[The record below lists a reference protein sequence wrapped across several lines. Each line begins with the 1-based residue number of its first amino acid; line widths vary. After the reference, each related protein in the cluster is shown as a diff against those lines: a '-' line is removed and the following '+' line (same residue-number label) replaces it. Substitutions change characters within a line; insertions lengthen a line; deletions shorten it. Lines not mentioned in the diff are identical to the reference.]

1 MSGVNH
7 CDDSN
12 EVLMHT
18 QNFRSLGIVMSVCL
32 VILATEFRLQET
44 HSVAAELASSQNPSQ
59 NLRSMTITLGNKTIL
74 AKVADKDSSRIEGL
88 LGWTSINDD
97 TGMLL
102 DFIVPGNYAIH
113 MQGMKFPIDAIWI
126 DSKGEIR
133 LIYDDIPP
141 NSGQVY
147 PSMFPCR
154 YCLEVKA
161 GFCKKFGVKIGQNV
175 SFGG

>member
-1 MSGVNH
+1 MRGHLIRIHNGPRRILVF
-7 CDDSN
+7 
-12 EVLMHT
+12 VLLICIGGPA
-18 QNFRSLGIVMSVCL
+18 SYSI
-32 VILATEFRLQET
+32 
-44 HSVAAELASSQNPSQ
+44 AAETLPPQSPSQ
-59 NLRSMTITLGNKTIL
+59 NLRSLSITLGSKTIL
-74 AKVADKDSSRIEGL
+74 AKVADNDSSRTQGL
-88 LGWTSINDD
+88 LGWSSINEE

-102 DFIVPGNYAIH
+102 EFPFEADYAVH
-113 MQGMKFPIDAIWI
+113 MQGMKFPIDAIWM
-126 DSKGEIR
+126 DSKGVIR
-133 LIYDDIPP
+133 LIYEDIQP

>member
-1 MSGVNH
+1 
-7 CDDSN
+7 
-12 EVLMHT
+12 MHT
-18 QNFRSLGIVMSVCL
+18 QNFRPLGILVSVCL
-32 VILATEFRLQET
+32 IILVTELQLMERP
-44 HSVAAELASSQNPSQ
+44 SIAAEPVSSQNPSQ
-59 NLRSMTITLGNKTIL
+59 NLRSMTITLGDKTIL
-74 AKVADKDSSRIEGL
+74 AKVADNDPSRIQGL
-88 LGWTSINDD
+88 LGWTNINDE

-102 DFIVPGNYAIH
+102 DFISEGNYAIH

-126 DSKGEIR
+126 DSKGAIL
-133 LIYDDIPP
+133 LIYDDIQP

-175 SFGG
+175 RFGE

>member
-1 MSGVNH
+1 
-7 CDDSN
+7 
-12 EVLMHT
+12 MHLLSL
-18 QNFRSLGIVMSVCL
+18 RSLGIWLWACL
-32 VILATEFRLQET
+32 LIVPIELRLLE
-44 HSVAAELASSQNPSQ
+44 SPSGAAETASPQSPSQ
-59 NLRSMTITLGNKTIL
+59 NLRSLTMTLGNKTIL
-74 AKVADKDSSRIEGL
+74 TKVAENDSSRIQGL
-88 LGWTSINDD
+88 LGWTSINDE

-102 DFIVPGNYAIH
+102 DFIFEGNYAIH

-126 DSKGEIR
+126 DSKGAIR
-133 LIYDDIPP
+133 LIYDDIQP

>member
-1 MSGVNH
+1 
-7 CDDSN
+7 
-12 EVLMHT
+12 MHAPSLL
-18 QNFRSLGIVMSVCL
+18 SLGIWLWVCL
-32 VILATEFRLQET
+32 LIVPTEMRLLEG
-44 HSVAAELASSQNPSQ
+44 HSVAAETASPESPSQ
-59 NLRSMTITLGNKTIL
+59 DLRSLAMTLGNKTIL
-74 AKVADKDSSRIEGL
+74 TKVADNDSSRIQGL
-88 LGWTSINDD
+88 LGWTNINDE

-102 DFIVPGNYAIH
+102 DFIFEGNYAIH

-126 DSKGEIR
+126 DSKGAIR
-133 LIYDDIPP
+133 LIYDDIEP

>member
-1 MSGVNH
+1 MPWVQA
-7 CDDSN
+7 
-12 EVLMHT
+12 LP
-18 QNFRSLGIVMSVCL
+18 
-32 VILATEFRLQET
+32 VIAET
-44 HSVAAELASSQNPSQ
+44 LPAQNPSQ
-59 NLRSMTITLGNKTIL
+59 NLRSLPITLGSKTIL
-74 AKVADKDSSRIEGL
+74 AKVADNDSARIQGL
-88 LGWTSINDD
+88 LGWTTINEE

-102 DFIVPGNYAIH
+102 EFPLESNYAIH

-126 DSKGEIR
+126 DSKGVIR
-133 LIYDDIPP
+133 LIYEDIQP

-175 SFGG
+175 SFGGSDK